1 MYEVRQE
8 SADAQD
14 RKQLDNRWQE
24 DISWIE
30 EPPQM
35 SFGEMPSRG
44 DRWLETFERNPMLW
58 SVIILGMG
66 SLAFI
71 LMTILIE

>member
-30 EPPQM
+30 EPSQM

-44 DRWLETFERNPMLW
+44 DRWLEAFERNPMLW